1 MFWNL
6 NKKEEETLRE
16 LLNESEALGRKKI
29 DVLNDLRL
37 NFLAIGMT
45 ENDGEIKIIDDL
57 IQEISNE
64 TKQKENNS
72 QNITEDLKIFLE
84 G

>member
-6 NKKEEETLRE
+6 NKKEEKTLRE

-64 TKQKENNS
+64 TKQKENNN
-72 QNITEDLKIFLE
+72 QNITEDLKRFLE